1 MKNRN
6 SRLVFLK
13 GKKTILRPLRK
24 ATDFEL
30 CLRWINDPEV
40 NPYLLVHFP
49 VTEKKEKEWFDNL
62 ANNPSEVVLGIET
75 LDGRLIGTMGLH
87 RINNKDRTAMTGAL
101 IGEKEYW
108 GKGYG
113 TDAKM
118 TILDYAFN
126 TLNLRKVNSSVYAFN
141 KRSLKYNLKCGY
153 KVEGVRK
160 KQIFR
165 NGKYNDEIVIAVF
178 KEDWLPIWK
187 KYQKTAKIRWT
198 SGQIH
203 IKKYR
208 LKWS

>member
-1 MKNRN
+1 MRKTTNRPK
-6 SRLVFLK
+6 LVFLK

-40 NPYLLVHFP
+40 NQYLLVYFP
-49 VTEKKEKEWFDNL
+49 VTEKKEEEWFDRM
-62 ANNPSEVVLGIET
+62 ANNPNEIILGIET
-75 LDGRLIGTMGLH
+75 LDGKLIGNMALVH
-87 RINNKDRTAMTGAL
+87 INAKDRTASTGAL
-101 IGEKEYW
+101 IGEKKYW

-118 TILDYAFN
+118 TLLNYAFN
-126 TLNLRKVNSSVYAFN
+126 TLNLRKINSSVYAFN
-141 KRSLKYNLKCGY
+141 KRSLQYNLKCGY

-165 NGKYNDEIVIAVF
+165 NGKYHDEILIAVF

-187 KYQKTAKIRWT
+187 KYQNLIKIR
-198 SGQIH
+198 
-203 IKKYR
+203 
-208 LKWS
+208 

>member
-1 MKNRN
+1 MKKKMKNRN
-6 SRLVFLK
+6 SKLVFLK

-40 NPYLLVHFP
+40 NQYLLIHFP
-49 VTEKKEKEWFDNL
+49 LTEKKEEEWFDKV
-62 ANNPSEVVLGIET
+62 ANDPNEVVLGIET

-87 RINNKDRTAMTGAL
+87 RINSKDRTAMTGAL

-108 GKGYG
+108 GKGFG

-118 TILDYAFN
+118 TLLDYAFN
-126 TLNLRKVNSSVYAFN
+126 TLNLRKINSSVYAFN

-153 KVEGVRK
+153 KIEGVRK

-165 NGKYNDEIVIAVF
+165 NGKYNDEILIAVF
-178 KEDWLPIWK
+178 KENWLPVWK
-187 KYQKTAKIRWT
+187 KYQRSANR
-198 SGQIH
+198 
-203 IKKYR
+203 R
-208 LKWS
+208 

>member
-1 MKNRN
+1 MQKKTKGENPK
-6 SRLVFLK
+6 LVFLK

-40 NPYLLVHFP
+40 NQYLLIHFP
-49 VTEKKEKEWFDNL
+49 LTEKKEEEWFDRV
-62 ANNPSEVVLGIET
+62 ANEPNEVVLGIET

-87 RINNKDRTAMTGAL
+87 RINSKDRTAMTGAL

-118 TILDYAFN
+118 TLLDYAFN
-126 TLNLRKVNSSVYAFN
+126 TLNLRKINSSVYAFN

-153 KVEGVRK
+153 QIEGVRK

-165 NGKYNDEIVIAVF
+165 IGKYHDEILIAVF

-187 KYQKTAKIRWT
+187 KYQRN
-198 SGQIH
+198 GNLH
-203 IKKYR
+203 
-208 LKWS
+208 